1 MNIFRRKEIGN
12 LISQIE
18 EITDALENIKSDEE
32 EYRDNIPENLQS
44 SVRYEKAEE
53 AICMMEDAIDN
64 LSDAMSNL
72 EEAKE

>member
-1 MNIFRRKEIGN
+1 M

-18 EITDALENIKSDEE
+18 EISDALESIKSDEE

-44 SVRYEKAEE
+44 SERYEKAEE
-53 AICMMEDAIDN
+53 AVCMMEDAIDN

-72 EEAKE
+72 EEACE